1 MSVSAILPE
10 KSRENKK
17 CEEEEQKKKN
27 KNKKKK
33 NDKILGIWQHFKMA
47 VTWLYATF
55 FDIYV
60 LTLSRTARWFQYLIN
75 SAFLSFSGVAKNRS

>member
-55 FDIYV
+55 
-60 LTLSRTARWFQYLIN
+60 LISMCSLCRGQHAGFN
-75 SAFLSFSGVAKNRS
+75 I